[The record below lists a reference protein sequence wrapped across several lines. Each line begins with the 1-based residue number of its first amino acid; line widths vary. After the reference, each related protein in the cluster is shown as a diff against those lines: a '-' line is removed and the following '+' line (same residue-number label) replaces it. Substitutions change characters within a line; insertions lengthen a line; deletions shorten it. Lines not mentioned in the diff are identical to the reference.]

1 MPKLGGSRYADLTE
15 PQGVTPVYWQIT
27 NKRPSPGEGGWEILK
42 PKLLQTVYSRA
53 SCQDYALLQCIEIYI
68 ARQCL
73 KVRPIGTTVLR
84 AKETPRGELVSH
96 EWG

>member
-1 MPKLGGSRYADLTE
+1 MGNFKA
-15 PQGVTPVYWQIT
+15 
-27 NKRPSPGEGGWEILK
+27 
-42 PKLLQTVYSRA
+42 KLLQTVYSRA

-73 KVRPIGTTVLR
+73 KVRPIGTAVLR
-84 AKETPRGELVSH
+84 AKETPCGELVSH